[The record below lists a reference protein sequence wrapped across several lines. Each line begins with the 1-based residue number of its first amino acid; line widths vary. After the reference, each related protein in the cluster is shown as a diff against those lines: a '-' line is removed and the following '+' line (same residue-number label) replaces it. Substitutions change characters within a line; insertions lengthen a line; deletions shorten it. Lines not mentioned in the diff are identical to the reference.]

1 MLTEYQRDVRVLVVD
16 DHAYL
21 RSVMG
26 ELVAATPGF
35 ALVGEVTCGE
45 EALAVTP
52 ELSPDLVLM
61 DIRMPG
67 AGGLATARLMA
78 KRHPHVVILLVSA
91 FDREDVDAEGLSEMA
106 VSFAPKRE
114 LRASV
119 LREVWERAT
128 EARNGVSPALSG

>member
-1 MLTEYQRDVRVLVVD
+1 MVTSDQRDVRVLVVD
-16 DHAYL
+16 DHTYF
-21 RSVMG
+21 RGVMG

-35 ALVGEVTCGE
+35 ALVGDATSGE
-45 EALAVTP
+45 EALAVTL

-91 FDREDVDAEGLSEMA
+91 FDRDDVAEELSEMA

-119 LREVWERAT
+119 LREVWARAT
-128 EARNGVSPALSG
+128 EARKGVSPALSG

>member
-16 DHAYL
+16 DHAYF

-26 ELVAATPGF
+26 ELIAATPGF
-35 ALVGEVTCGE
+35 ALVGDVTCGE
-45 EALAVTP
+45 EALAVTL

-78 KRHPHVVILLVSA
+78 KRHPQVVILLVSA
-91 FDREDVDAEGLSEMA
+91 FDREDVAEEISEMA

-114 LRASV
+114 LCASV

-128 EARNGVSPALSG
+128 EARKRVSPALSG